1 MTVQHLKT
9 GNASSGASANSIG
22 ALRYLLAL
30 LIVQHHTNGLTGS
43 DLPMLLRADTVVYA
57 FFALSGFFAWQS
69 YGRSIS
75 SWRFIRHRLL
85 RLLPAYW
92 TVVLFSALGLSA
104 LSELS
109 LSDYFT
115 SAGFWRYLCANGV
128 LLNFLQPE
136 LPGVFGDH
144 LITAVNGS
152 LWYVKMEVAFT
163 FLVPVVGK
171 GRTLVFRLLEQC
183 LPQAWHNRD
192 TVSRYG
198 SVVFWLVLSSAVF
211 SLRFLC
217 GEGQLFS
224 YLCDM
229 LMFLFGLFASQL
241 WLTRKSNFAFSRICF
256 FCLII
261 LGIFVWARDVMLHP
275 YLYFLLSTLVIGSL
289 IICFISTGFAA
300 FLNRNNMTYSLY
312 LCHFPLIQLAVSLT
326 SSPIATYALEVI
338 LILLSTL
345 LLYYGVERRMVLS
358 RRS

>member
-9 GNASSGASANSIG
+9 GNASSGVSANSIG

-69 YGRSIS
+69 YGRSTS
-75 SWRFIRHRLL
+75 PWRFIRHRLL

-92 TVVLFSALGLSA
+92 AVVLFSAVGLSV
-104 LSELS
+104 LSELP

-115 SAGFWRYLCANGV
+115 SAGFWKYLCANGV

-144 LITAVNGS
+144 LMTAVNGS
-152 LWYVKMEVAFT
+152 LWYVKLEVAFT

-171 GRTLVFRLLEQC
+171 GRALAFRLAEQGM
-183 LPQAWHNRD
+183 PQTWRNRE

-198 SVVFWLVLSSAVF
+198 SVAFWLVLSSAIF
-211 SLRFLC
+211 SVRFLC
-217 GEGQLFS
+217 GEGQLFR

-241 WLTRKSNFAFSRICF
+241 WLTRKSDLAFSRICF

-261 LGIFVWARDVMLHP
+261 LGIFVWARDILLHP
-275 YLYFLLSTLVIGSL
+275 YLYFLLSTVVIGSL
-289 IICFISTGFAA
+289 IFCFMSTGFAA
-300 FLNRNNMTYSLY
+300 FFNRNNMTYSLY
-312 LCHFPLIQLAVSLT
+312 LCHFPLIQSAVSLT
-326 SSPIATYALEVI
+326 SSPVATYALEAV
-338 LILLSTL
+338 LILSGTV
-345 LLYYGVERRMVLS
+345 LLYYGVERRMALS
-358 RRS
+358 RRT